1 MKSNRFFSVLSLL
14 LAVPAAAAALYMG
27 MTADSR
33 PAKLLWSEPGARA
46 AASALVETLSTGDFQ
61 KGCDFLYGTTQLILP
76 EGEGQDASALLWNHY
91 CENLTGGLV
100 GEPYLSP
107 RGYCQ
112 DAGLYEPDLDTL
124 TRRMKELAP
133 ELVTRRIV
141 EARELSD
148 VYDADFSF
156 RQDLISEVLTEA
168 ARSAIAQEPERKV
181 CQVQLR
187 LVYEKDRWLIQPD
200 QALLDIL
207 AGKMGNQGA

>member
-1 MKSNRFFSVLSLL
+1 MKSNRIFSVLSLL

-112 DAGLYEPDLDTL
+112 DAVFYVPDLDGL

-148 VYDADFSF
+148 VYDADYSF
-156 RQDLISEVLTEA
+156 RQDLISEVLVEA
-168 ARSAIAQEPERKV
+168 ARSAIAQEPERTV

-207 AGKMGNQGA
+207 AGNMENQG